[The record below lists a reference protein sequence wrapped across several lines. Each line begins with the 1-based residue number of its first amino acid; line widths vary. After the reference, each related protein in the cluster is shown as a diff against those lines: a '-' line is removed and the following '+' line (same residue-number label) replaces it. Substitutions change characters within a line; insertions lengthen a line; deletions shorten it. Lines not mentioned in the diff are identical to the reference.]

1 MAQQEAKFRQY
12 EACSPAILYKYYRS
26 VEYLKS
32 SLSEGYIHLENPA
45 TYNDIFDSSISAHER
60 ELEYIGL
67 NKEVL
72 DYIIGEAPENSKD
85 LIAGTDFTGVK
96 NVKGVFLLLNSVIG
110 VEESKSLQE
119 KFLQKYCTNMQAIN
133 NKIACFSERNDSIL
147 MWSHYGDSLRGGCLC
162 FDTSKDVALFG
173 KAQKVQYTDLR
184 SYQSNF
190 NLYFTKAS
198 DWSYEQE
205 WRIVVEQDSDKIHT
219 PSIGGIIIG
228 EKMPKDNQLSLGI
241 LATERKFSI
250 YRAIADRDTFKIR
263 IARTDMD
270 ELLSFQSKPER
281 QTIVKYGYMG
291 QL

>member
-1 MAQQEAKFRQY
+1 MVQQEAKFRQY
-12 EACSPAILYKYYRS
+12 EACSPAKLYKYYRS

-45 TYNDIFDSSISAHER
+45 TYNDVFDSSISAHEK
-60 ELEYIGL
+60 ELEYLGL
-67 NKEVL
+67 NKEIL
-72 DYIIGEAPENSKD
+72 NLIIGDAPEQFKSS
-85 LIAGTDFTGVK
+85 IAETDFAGIK

-110 VEESKSLQE
+110 VAESKSLQE
-119 KFLQKYCTNMQAIN
+119 TFLQKYCTNMQAIN

-270 ELLSFQSKPER
+270 ELLSSQSKPER
-281 QTIVKYGYMG
+281 QAIVKYGYMG